1 MKLPFCFAGIALLVV
16 VAPAT
21 AAETETE
28 RLKQAQGL
36 FQPLPR
42 DMATPEADY
51 AGASRSRPAAV
62 LRPPTDGRR

>member
-1 MKLPFCFAGIALLVV
+1 MKLHLCFAGIALLVV

-21 AAETETE
+21 AVEAETE

-42 DMATPEADY
+42 DMAMPDAPITPVPIS
-51 AGASRSRPAAV
+51 AGCSFSIP
-62 LRPPTDGRR
+62 D